1 MASVM
6 ATVANGGV
14 VYKPRFVKRVESTD
28 GATVREERPE
38 VVRDVGFKKS
48 TLLQIRDALS
58 DVVNS
63 KRGTGSNAKL
73 PGVEVGGKTGTAQA
87 SRAGGDKTSQKGWS
101 REKRDHAWFIAFAP
115 VDNPEIALVVLAEHS
130 GQHGGTAAAPIARK
144 VFARYFGIPD
154 EDEAALKRT
163 AGFVPLHDQYGAA
176 IRLSAL
182 NEPYPGGADA
192 DADAE
197 DHAQD

>member
-14 VYKPRFVKRVESTD
+14 VYRPKFVKRVESTD
-28 GATVREERPE
+28 GTTVLEEQPE

-48 TLLQIRDALS
+48 TLVQIRDALS

-73 PGVEVGGKTGTAQA
+73 PGIEVGGKTGTAQA
-87 SRAGGDKTSQKGWS
+87 SRAGGDKSSQKGWS
-101 REKRDHAWFIAFAP
+101 REKARSRVVHRVRARRQPRDRHRRLGR
-115 VDNPEIALVVLAEHS
+115 ALGSARRHGCCADRAQGAGALLQHS
-130 GQHGGTAAAPIARK
+130 RRGR
-144 VFARYFGIPD
+144 RR
-154 EDEAALKRT
+154 DEARRRLRT
-163 AGFVPLHDQYGAA
+163 DDDQPGAV

-182 NEPYPGGADA
+182 NEPYPGDV
-192 DADAE
+192 
-197 DHAQD
+197 DHHD